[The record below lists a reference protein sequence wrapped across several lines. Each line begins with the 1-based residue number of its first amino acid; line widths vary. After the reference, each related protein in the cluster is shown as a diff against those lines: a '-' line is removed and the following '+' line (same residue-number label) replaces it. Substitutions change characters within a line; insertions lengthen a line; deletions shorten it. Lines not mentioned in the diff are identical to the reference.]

1 MIGGNVM
8 KTGNKLKL
16 AAVAVCSVA
25 AWAGAGTNN
34 ASASVNASDIQASG
48 TSQKM
53 YVNTS
58 EDKEL
63 FFGTA
68 TRSKRAGK
76 VVFKVSAWN
85 LYELGDSTRAE
96 IDLSKLSNV
105 KDNFI
110 AVKTD
115 DMEVPVIVRIP
126 ATDKVSVVTYNGA
139 TQELDIKTGANK
151 QNLKAASAYEWRTVY
166 SNWQVPEA
174 SKQLTDGKAQGMFG
188 EFQYQGATLY
198 LRTPGGE
205 LSGVTET
212 TDIDLRNSYDANNT
226 DKAVKVYDAPK
237 LPGKETK
244 LNIAK
249 QANGPSVSVQY
260 NAGTLTLPKLSE
272 YRIVTISDGD
282 MVIPGSVTKNTSVK
296 KGVTVDELLPGT
308 SEEGILEV
316 RTEPNTSKKKCAS
329 KWTRIPLEK
338 PDTLDTA
345 GNDEIAAK
353 PAAPSD
359 GLYKWGG
366 GGIKN
371 VTITN
376 SDSSSGTKTVL
387 VNAEYKSGSKG
398 YDVVL
403 SNTSDNSYRIAVM
416 DKEEK
421 PGNNASAKA
430 LKAKASLTLSGLK
443 DGQVIYIRQEGNSR
457 TKTWA
462 GEYTK
467 FGTVDFPKQ
476 ETAS

>member
-1 MIGGNVM
+1 MIGGNIM
-8 KTGNKLKL
+8 KTDKKLQWI
-16 AAVAVCSVA
+16 AVTVCAVA
-25 AWAGAGTNN
+25 AWAGTGTDN
-34 ASASVNASDIQASG
+34 ASASVNVSDIQVSG

-53 YVNTS
+53 YVNAS

-85 LYELGDSTRAE
+85 LYELGDNTKAE

-126 ATDKVSVVTYNGA
+126 ATDRVSVVKYNGA
-139 TQELDIKTGANK
+139 TQELDIKTGTNK
-151 QNLKAASAYEWRTVY
+151 QSLKAASAYEWRTVY
-166 SNWQVPEA
+166 SNWQIPDA
-174 SKQLTDGKAQGMFG
+174 SSQLKDGKVTGVFE

-198 LRTPGGE
+198 IRTPGGE
-205 LSGVTET
+205 LSGITET

-226 DKAVKVYDAPK
+226 DKAVTVYDAPK

-272 YRIVTISDGD
+272 YRIVTVADGD
-282 MVIPGSVTKNTSVK
+282 IVIPGSVTKNASVK
-296 KGVTVDELLPGT
+296 KGVTIDELLPGN

-338 PDTLDTA
+338 PDTLDTD
-345 GNDEIAAK
+345 GSDEIIAK
-353 PAAPSD
+353 PSSPTD
-359 GLYKWGG
+359 GLYKWGN

-371 VTITN
+371 VTIT
-376 SDSSSGTKTVL
+376 DSTGSSITKTVL
-387 VNAEYKSGSKG
+387 VKAEYKSGNKG

-403 SNTSDNSYRIAVM
+403 SSASDNSYRIVVM

-421 PGNNASAKA
+421 PGNNASAKT
-430 LKAKASLTLSGLK
+430 LKAKAALTLSGLK
-443 DGQVIYIRQEGNSR
+443 DGQVIYIRQEGSSK

-476 ETAS
+476 EAAS